1 MGGAAFR
8 HPAATVM
15 LFKAPTDIALALLTR
30 LFCSSALQ
38 LPVRRLRPVDERHVI
53 MNRYLARMNAQ
64 DIPAGL
70 MEAAV
75 VANDNENGI
84 LGLIRELSQ
93 SVTPAVGPALQV
105 RVSAL
110 IHYVAGQPLAV
121 NGDLVRCAAKEPLIE
136 LTDGTVTF
144 DPHAIRRCLLGGGE

>member
-1 MGGAAFR
+1 
-8 HPAATVM
+8 
-15 LFKAPTDIALALLTR
+15 
-30 LFCSSALQ
+30 
-38 LPVRRLRPVDERHVI
+38 
-53 MNRYLARMNAQ
+53 MNAQ
-64 DIPAGL
+64 DISAGL

-121 NGDLVRCAAKEPLIE
+121 NGDLVRCAHHRGGRVAKRSATSSPNW
-136 LTDGTVTF
+136 
-144 DPHAIRRCLLGGGE
+144 

>member
-15 LFKAPTDIALALLTR
+15 LFRAPTDIAARAADTALL
-30 LFCSSALQ
+30 Q
-38 LPVRRLRPVDERHVI
+38 LGTAIAGEAFTLGDERHVI

-75 VANDNENGI
+75 AANDNEDGI

-93 SVTPAVGPALQV
+93 GVTPAVGPALQE

-110 IHYVAGQPLAV
+110 IHYIPGQLV
-121 NGDLVRCAAKEPLIE
+121 VTGDLVRCASKEPLIE
-136 LTDGTVTF
+136 LMDGTLSF
-144 DPHAIRRCLLGGGE
+144 DPQATRRRGRP

>member
-64 DIPAGL
+64 DIS
-70 MEAAV
+70 
-75 VANDNENGI
+75 
-84 LGLIRELSQ
+84 GLIRELSQ